1 MTTSYGSIGS
11 AWRGDGGGNA
21 VRAIAFRGGAVAD
34 RRGTVATVG
43 MTPPPLRA
51 IVGPI
56 AGGICLGGPASM
68 VEFVL
73 VPIKRL

>member
-1 MTTSYGSIGS
+1 MATSYRSIGS

-21 VRAIAFRGGAVAD
+21 VRAIAFKGGAVAD
-34 RRGTVATVG
+34 RKGTVATVG
-43 MTPPPLRA
+43 MTPPPLRVIA
-51 IVGPI
+51 GPI
-56 AGGICLGGPASM
+56 VGGICLDASVNR